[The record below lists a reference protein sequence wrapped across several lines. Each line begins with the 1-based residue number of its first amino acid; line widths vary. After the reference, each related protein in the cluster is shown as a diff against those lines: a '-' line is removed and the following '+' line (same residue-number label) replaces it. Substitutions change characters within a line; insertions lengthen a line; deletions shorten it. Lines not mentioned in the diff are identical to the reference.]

1 MVAVVSAPRLKA
13 SRLWTIWLI
22 LVDMDK
28 KQVVAA
34 LEEVLNGSPR
44 PPALAG
50 LSRPRYPMREL
61 TPQQL
66 PDGTLSVRLT
76 KWGREY
82 KHRGPRPKKPYPSN
96 PAAVR
101 AALSGVLLDGVT
113 IQAVEDHGTHLK
125 IYMEETL

>member
-1 MVAVVSAPRLKA
+1 MMTTSSSIDATKKVVEALGE
-13 SRLWTIWLI
+13 I
-22 LVDMDK
+22 LR
-28 KQVVAA
+28 
-34 LEEVLNGSPR
+34 NSPR

-76 KWGREY
+76 KWGWEY
-82 KHRGPRPKKPYPSN
+82 KHRGPRPKQPQPSN

-101 AALSGVLLDGVT
+101 AALSGVLPDGVT
-113 IQAVEDHGTHLK
+113 IQAVEDHGTFIELM
-125 IYMEETL
+125 IVEVI